1 MSRRAHTLAAGLLI
15 IVALVAIVYELIG
28 NPLDPFDNRRFS
40 VEAWRSASEHRNL
53 DWRARMCRDLIN
65 RVIRPGMSEKQVVA
79 LLGIPD
85 RVRDTRGPGGDPL
98 PDRHIYEYEIG
109 SWSFQGM
116 DDAFLYVH
124 IDLIDH
130 VLKTEIYGY

>member
-1 MSRRAHTLAAGLLI
+1 LALPA
-15 IVALVAIVYELIG
+15 IVALAALAYEMIG

-40 VEAWRSASEHRNL
+40 PEAWSSASEHHNV

-79 LLGIPD
+79 LLGTPD
-85 RVRDTRGPGGDPL
+85 RVSDRRGPGGDL
-98 PDRHIYEYEIG
+98 FTDRHIYEYEIG
-109 SWSFQGM
+109 NSTFQGM

-124 IDLIDH
+124 IDLTDH